1 MLLQLYGFRTS
12 EKYRHIGDSLP
23 ACQLGGRKLLT
34 GWQALKVVHKYN
46 HDLTLLLD
54 PYVKGKLYA
63 H

>member
-1 MLLQLYGFRTS
+1 MAFEHPKNIG
-12 EKYRHIGDSLP
+12 HIGDCLP

-46 HDLTLLLD
+46 HDSTLLLD